1 MASETDV
8 FDTGWQAQA
17 LRLTLFLSAPLEFGV
32 AATLWQTAVGG
43 DPEIDD
49 NRPRESI
56 RRQAGPF
63 EDWYL
68 ETLIAPARVDWVL
81 APKVDDAQ
89 SRAQPYSE
97 SFDKAMG
104 AFTTAGRRW
113 LATGSPSINRIAV
126 GAVLLMP
133 VADSRAAHQKLND
146 LLTAVRVDP
155 DRSLDFFYQINWPRV
170 STVVSELRLNRLTRW
185 SAIAV
190 RSLSLQ
196 VDDNKASVLSG
207 PSGGQDYCRLECD
220 HSTQAGQIEPFAPT
234 DLDEFFRE
242 LCEMVEENAKHGE
255 VKGTE
260 LI

>member
-8 FDTGWQAQA
+8 LDTGWQAQA
-17 LRLTLFLSAPLEFGV
+17 LRLTLFLSAPLELGV
-32 AATLWQTAVGG
+32 AATFWQTAVGA

-81 APKVDDAQ
+81 APKVDDPQ
-89 SRAQPYSE
+89 SGAQPYFE
-97 SFDKAMG
+97 SLDKAMG
-104 AFTTAGRRW
+104 AFTAAGRRW
-113 LATGSPSINRIAV
+113 LAIGSPSIHRLAV

-133 VADSRAAHQKLND
+133 VANTKAAYQKLD
-146 LLTAVRVDP
+146 DMLAVVRVDP
-155 DRSLDFFYQINWPRV
+155 DHSLDFFYQINWPRASRAV
-170 STVVSELRLNRLTRW
+170 REVTLNRLTRW
-185 SAIAV
+185 TAIGI
-190 RSLSLQ
+190 RSLNLQ
-196 VDDNKASVLSG
+196 VDDNQASIQPA
-207 PSGGQDYCRLECD
+207 PSDGRHYCRLECD
-220 HSTQAGQIEPFAPT
+220 HSTQAWQTEPFASI
-234 DLDEFFRE
+234 DLDELFQE
-242 LCEMVEENAKHGE
+242 LCEMVQENAKHGE